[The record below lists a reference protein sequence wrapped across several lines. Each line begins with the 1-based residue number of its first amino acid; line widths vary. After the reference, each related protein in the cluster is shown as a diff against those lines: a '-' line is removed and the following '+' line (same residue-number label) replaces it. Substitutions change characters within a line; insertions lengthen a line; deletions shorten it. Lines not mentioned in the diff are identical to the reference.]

1 MRRMPRPLQPT
12 PCRRTLSRRSAA
24 VALLALATLPVA
36 RGARAAAAVAVAV
49 ELERDADH
57 FAVTAR
63 AELEADARTAW
74 DTLTDYARLPEFI
87 PGLTRTRVLSRHAAA
102 SAGVGAGERLTV
114 EYQGRFAMLF
124 MSLPTRL
131 WLDVQHVPYTEIRAR
146 SAPALPAG
154 AEPPTLKSFRG
165 RYGLTP
171 VGSGDAAAPRLRLD
185 YSAQFDL
192 AEPLP
197 PLIGALFGA
206 AAMRRAVHEQFA
218 AMAAEITR
226 RARLRD
232 AAARGG

>member
-1 MRRMPRPLQPT
+1 MRRMLRPLPST
-12 PCRRTLSRRSAA
+12 PCRRTLSRRRASAA
-24 VALLALATLPVA
+24 LLVLATLPVA
-36 RGARAAAAVAVAV
+36 RDARAATAISV

-87 PGLTRTRVLSRHAAA
+87 PGLTRTRVLSRQAAD
-102 SAGVGAGERLTV
+102 SGGAGERLTV
-114 EYQGRFAMLF
+114 EYRGRFGMLF

-171 VGSGDAAAPRLRLD
+171 VGIGDAAAPRLRLD